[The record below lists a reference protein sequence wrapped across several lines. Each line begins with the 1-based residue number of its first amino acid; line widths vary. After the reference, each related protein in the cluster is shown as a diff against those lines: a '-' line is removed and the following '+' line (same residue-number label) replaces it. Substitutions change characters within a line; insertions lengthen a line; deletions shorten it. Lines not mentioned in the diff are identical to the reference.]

1 MQRTD
6 LRRTLGAWLPVALW
20 SAVIWQLG
28 GDGFS
33 DAQTQSSFGP
43 WLEWL
48 LPWLSSDDRL
58 VAGWMVRRAA
68 HPTIYGVLAG
78 LSWRALNR
86 GAGRLSFG
94 LRAGLALVVTLA
106 VAMGDEGHQAGSEF
120 RDGSAMDVGLN
131 LAGGLAM
138 VAGLALL
145 ERRLGRRL
153 FVSRTED

>member
-68 HPTIYGVLAG
+68 HPAIYGILAG

-86 GAGRLSFG
+86 SAGGFSFS
-94 LRAGLALVVTLA
+94 LRAGFALVVTLA
-106 VAMGDEGHQAGSEF
+106 VAMGDEGRQAVSEF
-120 RDGSAMDVGLN
+120 RDGTAMDVGLN

-153 FVSRTED
+153 FVSPSKD

>member
-33 DAQTQSSFGP
+33 DAQTQSNFGP

-68 HPTIYGVLAG
+68 HPAIYAVLAG

-86 GAGRLSFG
+86 GAGGRSFG
-94 LRAGLALVVTLA
+94 LRAGFALVVTLA
-106 VAMGDEGHQAGSEF
+106 VAMGDEGRQAGSEF
-120 RDGSAMDVGLN
+120 RDGTAMDVGLN
-131 LAGGLAM
+131 LMGGLAM

-153 FVSRTED
+153 FVSPSKD